1 MSGRN
6 NGRDADDAPL
16 SERAATAARAELR
29 GERIGILG
37 ATGETTLRSLVRAH
51 RVPARWTV
59 PHHISPDIDAER
71 DLLTDDLEAAKV
83 VTSIYEVT
91 GIGPTLDG
99 RNGEGDPYYTDG
111 EIKIS
116 VLVQGCDQRSTTVSV
131 ISNPPIVDLKNRAW
145 SVVEKLLLPE
155 PPARA
160 ANRETGRPSA
170 K

>member
-51 RVPARWTV
+51 RVPARW
-59 PHHISPDIDAER
+59 
-71 DLLTDDLEAAKV
+71 
-83 VTSIYEVT
+83 
-91 GIGPTLDG
+91 
-99 RNGEGDPYYTDG
+99 
-111 EIKIS
+111 
-116 VLVQGCDQRSTTVSV
+116 
-131 ISNPPIVDLKNRAW
+131 